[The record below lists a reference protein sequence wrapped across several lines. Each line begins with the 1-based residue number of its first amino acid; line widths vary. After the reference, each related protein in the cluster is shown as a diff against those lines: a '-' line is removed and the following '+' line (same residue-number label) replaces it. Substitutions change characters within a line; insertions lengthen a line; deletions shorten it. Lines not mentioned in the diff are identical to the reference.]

1 MIGYVGRIMPE
12 KDLETWLRAAAAAGA
27 RVPEAR
33 FVLVG
38 DGRDGQTEQQLKE
51 LARTLGI
58 GARTVF
64 AGYRKDLLS
73 VYATFDVFMMSS
85 LREGLPNS
93 ILEAMALGL
102 PVVTSDVAGAKE
114 LVADG
119 VTGFVRPQR
128 DAAALAAAV
137 TNLVV
142 DTDLRA
148 RMGAAGRRR
157 VESNFSFTGRLTRV
171 ENLHDRVVEARQARR
186 PDSGRR
192 AVLEGLE

>member
-1 MIGYVGRIMPE
+1 
-12 KDLETWLRAAAAAGA
+12 
-27 RVPEAR
+27 
-33 FVLVG
+33 
-38 DGRDGQTEQQLKE
+38 
-51 LARTLGI
+51 
-58 GARTVF
+58 
-64 AGYRKDLLS
+64 
-73 VYATFDVFMMSS
+73 
-85 LREGLPNS
+85 
-93 ILEAMALGL
+93 MALGL

-171 ENLHDRVVEARQARR
+171 EDLYERVVEARQARR